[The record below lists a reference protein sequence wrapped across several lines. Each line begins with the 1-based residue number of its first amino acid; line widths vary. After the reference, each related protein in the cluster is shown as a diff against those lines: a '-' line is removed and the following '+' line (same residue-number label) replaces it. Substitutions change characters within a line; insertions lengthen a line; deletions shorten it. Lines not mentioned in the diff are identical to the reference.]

1 MKVIIV
7 GAGMIGIHIA
17 RELIEEARDVVMIEK
32 DADAARRASEELD
45 CMVINEDGSKPET
58 LRKAGAGTAGWFLAL
73 TGSDEVNIV
82 ACGLVSAEARKVK
95 TLARIEN
102 PFYSALS
109 KIQMQ
114 AFGIDV
120 IVSPAAEA
128 ANAISHIVNEGFAED
143 VIPLHDGE
151 LQLRLVQAETIKEYA
166 GKALRDA
173 QPELNARLIKE
184 KPHKKT
190 SQQALLA
197 AAVLRNGNLI
207 VPSGDTVIEKR
218 DSVYLLGTPD
228 TLDLVLGP
236 IYGINASAKRILVV
250 GATKTVER
258 FTAQFSESV
267 KSGFW
272 GKLLGRKCH
281 IGVIEANT
289 DSAKRL
295 ARAHQE
301 IEVIQG
307 DSSEEG
313 VLEGSGVAKSDLV
326 VCATENQTHNILT
339 AQLAKTLGA
348 KKSLAIVT
356 NDRYLPLAGSLDI
369 DALISIKAVVAASVL
384 KIVRRGNIRTI
395 YRFFEDDVELVELRI
410 KHGSELAGRPLKDI
424 SLPKDVL
431 VAFVMRG
438 KDIIVP
444 NGLSVLEKDDVVGI
458 VSRKKS
464 IAGLE
469 SIFGGSDGN

>member
-17 RELIEEARDVVMIEK
+17 KELIEETRDVVIIEK
-32 DADAARRASEELD
+32 DADAARRAAEELD
-45 CMVINEDGSKPET
+45 CLVINEDGSKPET
-58 LRKAGAGTAGWFLAL
+58 LRKAGAGSAGWFLAL

-82 ACGLVSAEARKVK
+82 ACGLVSAEEKRVK

-109 KIQMQ
+109 KVQMQ

-128 ANAISHIVNEGFAED
+128 ADAINHFVNEGFAED
-143 VIPLHDGE
+143 VIPLHDGS
-151 LQLRLVQAETIKEYA
+151 LQLRLVEANKIKEYA

-173 QPELNARLIKE
+173 QPLLNAKLFKDRSF
-184 KPHKKT
+184 KK
-190 SQQALLA
+190 SADSALLA
-197 AAVLRNGNLI
+197 AAVFRDNSLI
-207 VPSGDTVIEKR
+207 VPGGDTVIEEE
-218 DSVYLLGTPD
+218 DAVYLLGTPD
-228 TLDLVLGP
+228 IMDQLLGP
-236 IYGINASAKRILVV
+236 IDGIKTNAKRILVV

-258 FTAQFSESV
+258 FAAQFSD
-267 KSGFW
+267 KTRQGFW
-272 GKLLGRKCH
+272 GRLIGRKCH
-281 IGVIEANT
+281 ITVLEAQT

-307 DSSEEG
+307 DSAEEG
-313 VLEGSGVAKSDLV
+313 ALEAAGVAKSDLV
-326 VCATENQTHNILT
+326 VCATEQQSYNILT

-348 KKSLAIVT
+348 KKSLALIS
-356 NDRYLPLAGSLDI
+356 NDRYLPLAGRLDI
-369 DALISIKAVVAASVL
+369 DAFISIKAVVAASIL

-395 YRFFEDDVELVELRI
+395 YRFFEDDVELVELKI
-410 KHGSELAGRPLKDI
+410 KKGSEVTGHSLKEI

-431 VAFVMRG
+431 VAFVIRN
-438 KDIIVP
+438 KAITVP
-444 NGLSVLEKDDVVGI
+444 NGDTILEKEDIIGI